1 MSDASQP
8 VARRVGYLILAP
20 LVIGLPTA
28 LIANEIDIQVFTAV
42 AVLWLLVALFLIIGH
57 ESISEITFWKAS
69 IKMDA
74 AAARKAREESERI
87 RDQIREVSRVVVE
100 NNYLISCVSP
110 LASNGE
116 SAATQHFQANM
127 NTLSNFVEP
136 DETRAREWR
145 ERLRKLYHGPQ

>member
-1 MSDASQP
+1 MSDASQQ

-28 LIANEIDIQVFTAV
+28 LFAKEIDIQVFTAV

-69 IKMDA
+69 IKTDA
-74 AAARKAREESERI
+74 AAAKKAREEAEKI

-110 LASNGE
+110 LASSRE

-127 NTLSNFVEP
+127 DALSNFVEP

-145 ERLRKLYHGPQ
+145 GRLRELYHGPQ